1 MRFLVDAQL
10 PPALARWL
18 TAQGE
23 EANHV
28 EDLRLLAASDDE
40 IWRAAVERGAVI
52 VSKDEDFA
60 LRAQLRSG
68 GPQVVWVRSGN
79 VRKVELLRRWAELWP
94 TLGDALRRGEPLI
107 EVG

>member
-18 TAQGE
+18 TARGE
-23 EANHV
+23 EADHV
-28 EDLRLLAASDDE
+28 LDLGLLGANDDE
-40 IWRAAVERGAVI
+40 IWRVASERGAVI

-79 VRKVELLRRWAELWP
+79 VRNVELLRQWTELWP
-94 TLGDALRRGEPLI
+94 ALDEALRRGEPLLEI
-107 EVG
+107 A

>member
-18 TAQGE
+18 
-23 EANHV
+23 
-28 EDLRLLAASDDE
+28 
-40 IWRAAVERGAVI
+40 VERGAEAEHVGDVGLLRAEDEEIWQAAAERRAVI
-52 VSKDEDFA
+52 VSKDEDLA

-79 VRKVELLRRWAELWP
+79 VRTAELLRRWTELWP
-94 TLGDALRRGEPLI
+94 SISEALGRSEPLVEI
-107 EVG
+107 G